1 LDSGLGLTLGTF
13 RVKSPALRVRGYWL
27 RGVNFNTRRRV
38 VAQPLNRYKA
48 DLRDFHFLLFE
59 QFGLQDL
66 LGKGAFAD
74 WGTEEVK
81 AVIDEVYKFAT
92 NVSGPLAQ
100 IGDQEQC
107 KLVDGRVKTPTGFGD
122 AWKRVYEAGWKQL
135 AVSTEF
141 GGQGSPVTLQ
151 MVADEL
157 LSGSNTAWAMYA
169 GLTLGAAELI
179 ESFGTPE
186 QRKLFCENMLQG
198 KWAGTMCLTEPHA
211 GSDVGDAKTTASRNA
226 DGSFNIKG
234 TKIFISGG
242 DNDFTE
248 NVIHMVLARID
259 GAPAG
264 TKGLSLFI
272 VPAVHVK
279 PDGSLGER
287 NDVHVASIEHKMGIN
302 GSATCVLSFGEDD
315 KCVGYLTGG
324 AENQGMPQMFQMMN
338 GARIGVGIQ
347 GLAAASS
354 AYLNALEY
362 AKDRKQG
369 PSMKAFKDPTAPK
382 VPIIEHAD
390 VRRMM
395 LDMKSK
401 VEGIRALC
409 IYLTLNWDRAMA
421 LKGVD
426 DDAAAYAQG
435 QVELLTPIFK
445 AYGTDQGFQ
454 VCATAIQSYGGAG
467 FLKDHPVEQY
477 CRDARIFAIYEGTN
491 HIQSLDLVGRKLRMN
506 GGQYARDLLERMGKL
521 IEKHS
526 EHPELGS
533 SVKILGEATQ
543 ALTGALMNLMMWV
556 QNDLEMI
563 PLYANR
569 IQETFSEVTVAWLLL
584 DGAVVAMGKL
594 KELPEG
600 HPDRA
605 FYEGKRYS
613 ATYYAQNI
621 LPGAIHRANELKR
634 ADRSALDIPLEAF
647 ATI

>member
-1 LDSGLGLTLGTF
+1 
-13 RVKSPALRVRGYWL
+13 
-27 RGVNFNTRRRV
+27 

-66 LGKGAFAD
+66 LGKAPYAD
-74 WGTEEVK
+74 WGVEEVK
-81 AVIDEVYKFAT
+81 AVLDEVYKFAT
-92 NVSGPLAQ
+92 QVSGPLAQ
-100 IGDQEQC
+100 IGDQEGC
-107 KLVDGRVKTPTGFGD
+107 KLVDGRVKTPTGFAN

-135 AVSTEF
+135 AVPTEY

-151 MVADEL
+151 MAADEL

-179 ESFGTPE
+179 ESFGTKE
-186 QRKLFCENMLQG
+186 QKALFCEKMLQG
-198 KWAGTMCLTEPHA
+198 TWAGTMCLTEPHA
-211 GSDVGDAKTTASRNA
+211 GSDVGDAKTTASRNP
-226 DGSFNIKG
+226 DGSFKIKG

-242 DNDFTE
+242 DNDFTP
-248 NVIHMVLARID
+248 NVVHMVLARID

-279 PDGSLGER
+279 ADGSLGER
-287 NDVHVASIEHKMGIN
+287 NDVQVASIEHKMGIN
-302 GSATCVLSFGEDD
+302 GSATCVLNFGENDA
-315 KCVGYLTGG
+315 CIGYLTGG

-506 GGQYARDLLERMGKL
+506 GGQYARDLLDSMTKL
-521 IEKHS
+521 VEKHS
-526 EHPELGS
+526 EHPELGPS
-533 SVKILGEATQ
+533 IQILGEATQ
-543 ALTGALMNLMMWV
+543 ALGGALMNLMMWV

-584 DGAVVAMGKL
+584 DGAVVALSKA
-594 KELPEG
+594 KELPAS
-600 HPDRA
+600 HPDHA
-605 FYEGKRYS
+605 FYQGKRYS
-613 ATYYAQNI
+613 AQYYAQNI
-621 LPGAIHRANELKR
+621 LPNAIHRAKEISR
-634 ADRSALDIPLEAF
+634 ADRSALDIPLAGF
-647 ATI
+647 ASI